1 MNLRPLGTT
10 GLSVTPIGLGLAA
23 LGRPGYIN
31 LGHAEDLKHNY
42 KVAAMQA
49 HTHVVLDAAWQRGIR
64 YFDAARSYGRAE
76 EFLGNWLRDKAI
88 HVGDVTIGS
97 KWGYT
102 YTAGWQVEAEH
113 HEIKDHTLP
122 VLQRQWRET
131 RQNLGDYVRLY
142 QIHSATLES
151 GVLTNREVLHELAH
165 LKNQGLKIGLTLSGP
180 DQAET
185 LRVALAIQMDGL
197 RLFDCVQATYNLLE
211 VSAGPILQEAHAAG
225 MGIII
230 KEALA
235 NGRLTP
241 RNDDPE
247 FANTMRQLVQEA
259 NRLNTTVD
267 GLALAT
273 VLHQSWVD
281 VVLSG
286 TATLE
291 HLHANLKALEVQWD
305 EEATFE
311 LGKITEAPAIYWK
324 RRKTLRWN

>member
-1 MNLRPLGTT
+1 MKLRPLGTT

-31 LGHAEDLKHNY
+31 LGHADDLNHNY
-42 KVAAMQA
+42 DVTAMQNR
-49 HTHVVLDAAWQRGIR
+49 THAMLDAAWQAGMR

-76 EFLGNWLRDKAI
+76 EFLGNWLRGRSLRA
-88 HVGDVTIGS
+88 GDVTVGS

-122 VLQRQWRET
+122 VLQRQWAET
-131 RQNLGDYVRLY
+131 QGNLGDYVRLY
-142 QIHSATLES
+142 QIHSATPES
-151 GVLTNREVLHELAH
+151 GVLANREVLHELAR
-165 LKNQGLKIGLTLSGP
+165 LKSQGVKIGLSLSGP

-185 LRVALAIQMDGL
+185 LRLAMAIHLDGL

-211 VSAGPILQEAHAAG
+211 VSAGPALQEAHAAG
-225 MGIII
+225 MGVII

-235 NGRLTP
+235 NGRLTQ
-241 RNDDPE
+241 RNPE
-247 FANTMRQLVQEA
+247 FADPLHPLMQQAT
-259 NRLNTTVD
+259 RLNTPLDV
-267 GLALAT
+267 LALAA

-286 TATLE
+286 AATID
-291 HLHANLKALEVQWD
+291 HLQANLKALDVQWD
-305 EEATFE
+305 TEATFE
-311 LGKITEAPAIYWK
+311 LGKITEQPSVYWK

>member
-1 MNLRPLGTT
+1 MKLRPLGTT

-31 LGHAEDLKHNY
+31 LGHADDLDHTY
-42 KVAAMQA
+42 DVTAMQNR
-49 HTHVVLDAAWQRGIR
+49 THAMLDAAWQAGIR

-76 EFLGNWLRDKAI
+76 EFLGNWLRGRSLHA
-88 HVGDVTIGS
+88 GDVTVGS

-113 HEIKDHTLP
+113 HEIKDHTRP
-122 VLQRQWRET
+122 VLQRQWAET
-131 RQNLGDYVRLY
+131 QVNLGDYVRLY
-142 QIHSATLES
+142 QIHSATPES
-151 GVLTNREVLHELAH
+151 GVLSNPEVLHELAR
-165 LKNQGLKIGLTLSGP
+165 LKSQGIKIGLSLSGP

-185 LRVALAIQMDGL
+185 LRRAMAIHLDGL

-211 VSAGPILQEAHAAG
+211 VSAGPMLQEAHAAG
-225 MGIII
+225 MGVII

-241 RNDDPE
+241 RNPE
-247 FANTMRQLVQEA
+247 FADPTHLLMQQA
-259 NRLNTTVD
+259 TRLNTPLD
-267 GLALAT
+267 ALALAA

-286 TATLE
+286 AATLN
-291 HLHANLKALEVQWD
+291 HLHANLKALDVQWD
-305 EEATFE
+305 AEATFE
-311 LGKITEAPAIYWK
+311 LGKITEPPSVYWK